1 MAAASAPGLAR
12 ASARVR
18 APKTLVAVL
27 DVAMAPVW
35 DWVWELSSAL
45 PEIWSEQTLLA
56 SVKDDA

>member
-1 MAAASAPGLAR
+1 MVAA
-12 ASARVR
+12 
-18 APKTLVAVL
+18 L
-27 DVAMAPVW
+27 DVATAPAW